1 MRNKEK
7 PMYYTNKKVR
17 AKIDKLLK
25 QNARNV
31 VNVNT
36 GSNYDIGES
45 NVVKEW
51 ANISNKI
58 KDIDLQFYE
67 VIAKQD
73 DKHTVNDTRA
83 TKEI

>member
-1 MRNKEK
+1 MRNNEK
-7 PMYYTNKKVR
+7 LMYYTNKKVR

-31 VNVNT
+31 ANVNT
-36 GSNYDIGES
+36 GSKYDIGES

-73 DKHTVNDTRA
+73 DKQTVNDS
-83 TKEI
+83 K

>member
-1 MRNKEK
+1 
-7 PMYYTNKKVR
+7 MYYTNKKVR

-31 VNVNT
+31 ANVNT
-36 GSNYDIGES
+36 GSKYDIGES

-51 ANISNKI
+51 ANISNQI

-83 TKEI
+83 TKKI

>member
-31 VNVNT
+31 ANVNT
-36 GSNYDIGES
+36 GSKYDISES

-51 ANISNKI
+51 ANISNQI

-73 DKHTVNDTRA
+73 DKQTVNDS
-83 TKEI
+83 K

>member
-1 MRNKEK
+1 MRNNEK
-7 PMYYTNKKVR
+7 LMYYTNKKVR

-31 VNVNT
+31 ANVNT
-36 GSNYDIGES
+36 GSKYDIGES

-51 ANISNKI
+51 ANISNQI

-73 DKHTVNDTRA
+73 DKQTVNDS
-83 TKEI
+83 K

>member
-31 VNVNT
+31 ANVNT
-36 GSNYDIGES
+36 GSKYDIGES

-73 DKHTVNDTRA
+73 DKQTVNDS
-83 TKEI
+83 K

>member
-1 MRNKEK
+1 MRNNEK
-7 PMYYTNKKVR
+7 LMYYTNKKVR

-31 VNVNT
+31 ANVNT

-51 ANISNKI
+51 ANISNQI

-73 DKHTVNDTRA
+73 DKQTVNDS
-83 TKEI
+83 K

>member
-1 MRNKEK
+1 MRNNEK
-7 PMYYTNKKVR
+7 LMYYTNKKVR

-31 VNVNT
+31 ANVNT
-36 GSNYDIGES
+36 GSKYDIGER

-51 ANISNKI
+51 ANISNQI

-83 TKEI
+83 TKKI

>member
-31 VNVNT
+31 ANVNT
-36 GSNYDIGES
+36 GSKYDIGES

-51 ANISNKI
+51 ANISNQI

-73 DKHTVNDTRA
+73 DKQTVNDS
-83 TKEI
+83 K